1 MAYTKTIWQIDDVI
15 TADKLNNIEEG
26 IKSVEDNGLTIGTTA
41 STAKAGNYQPT
52 WAQVTGKPST
62 FDPIIGTTATTA
74 KAGNYVPTWAE
85 VSGKPATF
93 PPTIGT
99 TATTAKAGNYQPTTA
114 NISDASTIGKTI
126 LTASDA
132 TAVRTAIGAGTG
144 NSNLAIGTT
153 ASTAAAGNHNH
164 AITADV
170 DSGLASAA
178 NLQAAF
184 IALSAR
190 VKALEDAVVE

>member
-52 WAQVTGKPST
+52 
-62 FDPIIGTTATTA
+62 
-74 KAGNYVPTWAE
+74 
-85 VSGKPATF
+85 
-93 PPTIGT
+93 
-99 TATTAKAGNYQPTTA
+99 TA

-132 TAVRTAIGAGTG
+132 TAVRTTIGAGTG
-144 NSNLAIGTT
+144 TSNLAIGTT

-164 AITADV
+164 AITANV
-170 DSGLASAA
+170 DSGLGASA

-184 IALSAR
+184 VALSAR

>member
-1 MAYTKTIWQIDDVI
+1 MAYTKTIWQKDDVI
-15 TADKLNNIEEG
+15 TADKLNKIEDG
-26 IKSVEDNGLTIGTTA
+26 IKSVEDNGL
-41 STAKAGNYQPT
+41 
-52 WAQVTGKPST
+52 
-62 FDPIIGTTATTA
+62 
-74 KAGNYVPTWAE
+74 
-85 VSGKPATF
+85 
-93 PPTIGT
+93 TIGT